1 MYARTLLVTTLSF
14 IAALPLIAREPGDAP
29 QAYRDAYFAETHDG
43 DFAAAIEKYEK
54 VIAAKGVPAD
64 VVADAKARLI
74 ACKEALRSRD
84 LAALVPKDA
93 IVFAQISQPGSHLA
107 GLLDNLGL
115 VGDPL
120 KNIGDDAV
128 TSSEWNGAVLPKNVC
143 ISRLVTQ
150 ELSRFGALA
159 VAVTDFDAKRERP
172 SGVLIINPGKADL
185 LRGWLETV
193 AQFGPATEPIGGYPT
208 LHIPEKDFPVTI
220 TFTARL
226 VIAGASRELVSDVV
240 ARLKGEGTES
250 LLDAPAFAAQT
261 ANRENA
267 VFYAFVNGKQALKQ
281 AYRIAQGQQGM
292 MQDLGMAQA
301 FFDLQHLESISLA
314 ACMLD
319 DGARAEFVM
328 TMSEGQTNMIYNLL
342 RTPPIRGE
350 ALAKVPASA
359 AAVLSFGLNPES
371 SEDGSR
377 DVATKVQTVQTI
389 TGLDLA
395 REIFAN
401 IREVA
406 IFVDTPGEKRTGPP
420 LPDAGLVMTVGDAD
434 KSEAL
439 WSFLLSLPARF
450 MGNKLDSPTSS
461 EMHGVAV
468 HTYQLPEGVQVMMA
482 RHKDAVIVGLT
493 PAAMEA
499 ALSTIDSGKSVLSDP
514 RMKAAIDRVKPDTSV
529 ALIAHVGRIMQM
541 GSAFCDCDE
550 APMIRRMSEAM
561 DDTLVTTLIEES
573 ETRCGINWRIN
584 GLPKARKVIELL
596 QESGAFGAV
605 QPQKQPEQ
613 LAAPVAPTALV
624 RSTSPASDG

>member
-1 MYARTLLVTTLSF
+1 MIARIMFVMTLSY
-14 IAALPLIAREPGDAP
+14 ITALPLVAREPADAP

-43 DFAAAIEKYEK
+43 DFAAAIKNYEK
-54 VIAAKGVPAD
+54 VIAAKGVSAD
-64 VVADAKARLI
+64 IVADAKARL
-74 ACKEALRSRD
+74 ASCKESLRCGD
-84 LAALVPKDA
+84 LAALMPKDA
-93 IVFAQISQPGSHLA
+93 IVFAQISQPGSHLT

-120 KNIGDDAV
+120 KNIGADAIN
-128 TSSEWNGAVLPKNVC
+128 SPDWDGAVLPKNVC

-150 ELSRFGALA
+150 QISRFGAVA
-159 VAVTDFDAKRERP
+159 VAITDFDVQRETP
-172 SGVLIINPGKADL
+172 SGVLIINPDKADL

-193 AQFGPATEPIGGYPT
+193 AQFGPATEPIGGFPT
-208 LHIPEKDFPVTI
+208 LHIPEEDFPVTI

-226 VIAGASRELVSDVV
+226 VIAGTSRELVSGVV
-240 ARLKGEGTES
+240 ERLNGAGGDS
-250 LLDAPAFAAQT
+250 LLDAPAFASQA

-267 VFYAFVNGKQALKQ
+267 VLYAFVNGKQALKQ
-281 AYRIAQGQQGM
+281 AYRIAQQEKGL

-314 ACMLD
+314 AGMLN

-359 AAVLSFGLNPES
+359 AAILSFGLNPES
-371 SEDGSR
+371 NEAGDR

-406 IFVDTPGEKRTGPP
+406 LFVDTPDEKRTGPP

-439 WSFLLSLPARF
+439 WRFLLSLPARF
-450 MGNKLDSPTSS
+450 MGDKLDSPATSQ
-461 EMHGVAV
+461 MHGVAV

-482 RHKDAVIVGLT
+482 RHKNAVVVGLT

-499 ALSTIDSGKSVLSDP
+499 ALSTIDSGKSVLSDA
-514 RMKAAIDRVKPDTSV
+514 RMKAAIDSVKPNTSV
-529 ALIAHVGRIMQM
+529 ALIAHAGRIMRM
-541 GSAFCDCDE
+541 GSTFCDGDE
-550 APMIRRMSEAM
+550 APMIRRMSAAM
-561 DDTLVTTLIEES
+561 DDTLLTALIEES
-573 ETRCGINWRIN
+573 ETRCGVNWRIS
-584 GLPKARKVIELL
+584 GLPKARSVIELL
-596 QESGAFGAV
+596 QESGAFGAA
-605 QPQKQPEQ
+605 PKKQPEL
-613 LAAPVAPTALV
+613 LAAPVAPTALAQ
-624 RSTSPASDG
+624 SNSSE